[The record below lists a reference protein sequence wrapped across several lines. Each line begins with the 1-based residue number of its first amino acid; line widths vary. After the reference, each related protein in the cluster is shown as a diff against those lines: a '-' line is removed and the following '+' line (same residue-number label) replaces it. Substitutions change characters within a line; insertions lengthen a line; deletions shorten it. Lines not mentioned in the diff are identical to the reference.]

1 MAQAKSKEG
10 LLTLSL
16 EHGWSFGAY
25 TLCFNYD
32 NFRYCLT
39 LQIPTFNGCFNS

>member
-10 LLTLSL
+10 LLALSL

-25 TLCFNYD
+25 TLCFNFD
-32 NFRYCLT
+32 NSDT
-39 LQIPTFNGCFNS
+39 A